1 MSGIRLAKSSLWGL
15 LVGVIAAT
23 ITVQVWRQQAA
34 PGMRLETPDS
44 TPQVMGTVED
54 FALTNDRGEVVR
66 RDDLL
71 GEVWVAGFIFTRC
84 AGPCLRIV
92 GQMALLDKELPKTGV
107 RLLCF
112 SVDPDYDTPEVLTR
126 YRETLKADS
135 PRWHFLTGEPEPLY
149 RLIRESF
156 HLAAEPATGKVV
168 PGEEVTH
175 STRLVVVDRQ
185 GRIRGYYEGDD
196 REQVQRLSDTVR
208 SLLEEP
214 PL

>member
-1 MSGIRLAKSSLWGL
+1 MSGIRLAKPALWGL
-15 LVGVIAAT
+15 VGVSALA
-23 ITVQVWRQQAA
+23 ITVQVWWQPA
-34 PGMRLETPDS
+34 PGMRLEIPNS
-44 TPQVMGTVED
+44 TSQVMGTVED
-54 FALTNDRGEVVR
+54 FALTSDRGEVVR

-135 PRWHFLTGEPEPLY
+135 ERWHFLTGEREPLY

-156 HLAAEPATGKVV
+156 HLSAEPAIGKVA

-185 GRIRGYYEGDD
+185 GQIRGYYESDD
-196 REQVQRLSDTVR
+196 PEQMQRLTDTVR